1 LSTGRSGFGAA
12 KRASREFSSR
22 LSDVDV
28 IAYQQNFTFLPK
40 PFDGL
45 GFTGSLTLIDQKGD
59 DFVTTEGTCVPIQF
73 VPKYSY
79 SATAF
84 YEKGPFAVRASYNYR
99 AKTGITSQTP
109 NLYFLLVELYD
120 GKGRILQS
128 TYARVGFRDV
138 AIRGGLV
145 TVNGKPI
152 TIRGVNRHE
161 HDPETFH
168 FVSLESMDI
177 QLMKRNNI
185 KAIRTSGYLN
195 DPRLYEL
202 VDRYG
207 LYVMASPCL
216 NIEPARSPRDL
227 PREPEPAA
235 IAEAPVAL
243 PLPPARPTPVSR
255 CGRGRA
261 PSKSQRRLRSWPA
274 SRRSPLRRGPCQ
286 ALQGRTRRPR

>member
-1 LSTGRSGFGAA
+1 MAAPKTRVRDFFVHAGLDESYRDGRLAVDVAVTPGAA
-12 KRASREFSSR
+12 ATTARAVLLDGDRVVLE
-22 LSDVDV
+22 LSQAVAAGDAERTVTLRGDVKQV
-28 IAYQQNFTFLPK
+28 K
-40 PFDGL
+40 PW
-45 GFTGSLTLIDQKGD
+45 
-59 DFVTTEGTCVPIQF
+59 
-73 VPKYSY
+73 
-79 SATAF
+79 TA
-84 YEKGPFAVRASYNYR
+84 E
-99 AKTGITSQTP
+99 TP
-109 NLYFLLVELYD
+109 NLYMLLVELYD
-120 GKGRILQS
+120 AKGQIIQS
-128 TYARVGFRDV
+128 TYSRIGFRTV
-138 AIRGGLV
+138 EMKNGLV